1 MKKHKS
7 KVLKIEIPIDETI
20 FQENDLK
27 VFSSIN
33 KKKTNN
39 SSS

>member
-7 KVLKIEIPIDETI
+7 KILKIEIPIDETM
-20 FQENDLK
+20 FQENELK
-27 VFSSIN
+27 VFSSLN
-33 KKKTNN
+33 KKKSNN